1 MLLHFLPFFEADI
14 PLLFSSGPASACRR
28 GGHQTNGFWPVSPPR
43 PRLPSYHRSL
53 MAGSFL
59 RPSGR
64 CRRFAG
70 LAGRDGAALQPPG
83 RKGREIPAA
92 ARLHAR
98 ACGARRGSLPVV
110 GPAVVLPL
118 TRRGRGT
125 PAPTRT
131 PGEVLGAGDKR
142 SCCCCCG
149 CHPALPPR

>member
-1 MLLHFLPFFEADI
+1 
-14 PLLFSSGPASACRR
+14 
-28 GGHQTNGFWPVSPPR
+28 
-43 PRLPSYHRSL
+43 
-53 MAGSFL
+53 MAGGFL

-92 ARLHAR
+92 ARLQAR
-98 ACGARRGSLPVV
+98 PCGARRGSLPV
-110 GPAVVLPL
+110 GPAALLPL
-118 TRRGRGT
+118 PLQGRGT

-142 SCCCCCG
+142 SCCCSCSCCCSG
-149 CHPALPPR
+149 CHTALPLR